1 MKHGQCE
8 RGKLALVH
16 KYAQVRGQTL
26 TICDAMISCITAA
39 VDTSFAV
46 HTTTLKGS
54 TVSLIH
60 GNLANKKL
68 FSVSIYPGRTVEL
81 STTPTW
87 EQLFEFALA
96 NVELL
101 LKPEHALGTWF
112 DDYELVHVLDV
123 VVCLSNRD
131 AALGLGLLH
140 HQSAIYSLSLRQ
152 EIKVVRPSEAFL
164 LNSAEVCNV

>member
-8 RGKLALVH
+8 RVKLALVH

-60 GNLANKKL
+60 GNLADKKL

-81 STTPTW
+81 STMPTW

-101 LKPEHALGTWF
+101 LRPKHALGTLF
-112 DDYELVHVLDV
+112 DDWNQVHVCDV
-123 VVCLSNRD
+123 VLLVPDRD
-131 AALGLGLLH
+131 EALALALRYGQVAIFDLG
-140 HQSAIYSLSLRQ
+140 SRR
-152 EIKVVRPSEAFL
+152 EIPISRPSEIPLASRAGGV
-164 LNSAEVCNV
+164 NA